1 MLCLFSLTKKLW
13 KSAAC
18 AVVKLNWSDE
28 YMEREKQETMR
39 LLQGRPGTMY
49 QESTEQEKETYR
61 KWIKDLLRTGVTSI
75 EFVKNDGTLRTM
87 RATLDYTYI
96 PPVTGTVTPV
106 TESKE
111 HKPTKENNEVCKVW
125 DTEAEAWRS
134 FRYDRI
140 KRISLELG

>member
-1 MLCLFSLTKKLW
+1 MTNW
-13 KSAAC
+13 KQ
-18 AVVKLNWSDE
+18 
-28 YMEREKQETMR
+28 YMEWEKQETMR
-39 LLQGRPGTMY
+39 LLQGRPGTVY
-49 QESTEQEKETYR
+49 QESTEQEKEIFR
-61 KWIKDLLRTGVTSI
+61 KWIKDVLRTGITSV

-96 PPVTGTVTPV
+96 PAATAAVTVA
-106 TESKE
+106 EAKE
-111 HKPTKENNEVCKVW
+111 TKTIKENNDVCKVW